1 MLLHNF
7 TKKGQ
12 PFFVKIFIIH
22 FLFFISIPTFL
33 SAWNPQK
40 LETLSTNPTWLK
52 LLHYKD
58 GKSSIIDKN
67 FFIDVEGRTSSLK
80 ELKATLKAYGQEFI
94 QDKSDNHAQCRY
106 PARYFWLSKQ
116 LKLDD
121 YTTINSHCKRLL
133 KWKLLKN
140 TNSISVVFVSGYL
153 GNPASAFG
161 HSFLKINQSKESSK
175 NLFDTT
181 ISYGALLPEKY
192 TMPEY
197 IFNGMT
203 GGYEA
208 AYSDKYYYNQDVMYS
223 NQEFR
228 DMWEYRLNLSQE
240 KQTLFLLHAWELMG
254 KKFRYFFLN
263 RNCGYKVSEFLELVF
278 DDDLKGNAHVW
289 YAPIETFH
297 RLKEIDEKYNHTI
310 INQVIYIPSMQQKL
324 YTHYQSLT
332 SKEKN
337 LVVYMIEKNLN
348 IIPLNFESLNSSEK
362 GNSLDFILSYQKYNL
377 ESEKKSKKNEFMQ
390 PLLMQRLQLPMR
402 KEPLKKVKDPLEI
415 GENNKPSYVSL
426 SLDTDDAFSL
436 NWSPFALESRGYNSL
451 NGDELVVLDTRL
463 TMKNKQVKLSK
474 FDLIRILKLKT
485 NEMPFQDHN
494 PFSWNLN
501 IGMNDIDNED
511 YFVKTGVG
519 LATNLGVYSKLFS
532 MLNVSA
538 HTEEGH
544 YRVTPTVGLFS
555 NFNHLRTSFIF
566 GYEKEVSFG
575 RDEWVYEF
583 NVDYKLST
591 NIALFSMYKRDKDEN
606 LDLGLKWFY

>member
-1 MLLHNF
+1 MLRHNLK
-7 TKKGQ
+7 KKGQ
-12 PFFVKIFIIH
+12 PFFIKALALSFLVFI
-22 FLFFISIPTFL
+22 LIPTFL
-33 SAWNPQK
+33 SAWHPQK
-40 LETLSTNPTWLK
+40 LEDLAVDPTWLK

-58 GKSSIIDKN
+58 GKSSITDKN
-67 FFIDVEGRTSSLK
+67 FFIDEEGRTSSLK
-80 ELKATLKAYGQEFI
+80 ELKATLKAYGQKFTKDE
-94 QDKSDNHAQCRY
+94 SANHAQCRY

-116 LKLDD
+116 LKLED

-140 TNSISVVFVSGYL
+140 TKSISVVFVSGYL

-192 TMPEY
+192 NMPEY

-208 AYSDKYYYNQDVMYS
+208 AYSDKYYYNQDVIYS

-254 KKFRYFFLN
+254 KKFQYFFLN

-278 DDDLKGNAHVW
+278 DDSLKENATTW

-297 RLKEIDEKYNHTI
+297 RLKELDEKHHHTI

-324 YTHYQSLT
+324 YSHYESLDA
-332 SKEKN
+332 KEKT
-337 LVVYMIEKNLN
+337 LISDMIENNLN
-348 IIPLNFESLNSSEK
+348 IIPLKFSNLSSEK
-362 GNSLDFILSYQKYNL
+362 KGNALDFILSYQKYNL
-377 ESEKKSKKNEFMQ
+377 ENEEKSKKNKFMK
-390 PLLMQRLQLPMR
+390 PLLMQRLHLPMR
-402 KEPLKKVKDPLEI
+402 KKPLEKVKEPLEI
-415 GENNKPSYVSL
+415 GESNKPSYVGL
-426 SLDTDDAFSL
+426 SSDTDAFSYH
-436 NWSPFALESRGYNSL
+436 WSPFALESRGYNSL
-451 NGDELVVLDTRL
+451 DGDELVVLDTKL
-463 TMKNKQVKLSK
+463 TLKNKQVKLSK

-501 IGMNDIDNED
+501 IGMDNLENED
-511 YFVKTGVG
+511 YFVKTGAG
-519 LATNLGVYSKLFS
+519 FASDLGAYTKIFS
-532 MLNVSA
+532 MLNISA

-544 YRVTPTVGLFS
+544 YRVTPNIGLFF
-555 NFNHLRTSFIF
+555 NFNHLKSSLLL
-566 GYEKEVSFG
+566 GYEKEISFG
-575 RDEWVYEF
+575 RDEWLYEF

-591 NIALFSMYKRDKDEN
+591 NIALFSMYKRDKDED
-606 LDLGLKWFY
+606 LTLGLKYFY